1 MDETAGMGGG
11 GLLGLILT
19 ATPETK
25 AVLAIC
31 AIFSLASWYIIGST
45 WHAMRGLD
53 RDADTWQRTIERART
68 LADREQAAAS
78 LPRSPFAALLRTAAD
93 YLGDLQAANERAGV
107 SRTGLSLTQL
117 EGLTLVLDAEVRA
130 TAADVGHRVGW
141 LATIGATAPLLG
153 LLGTVLGIMGAFLGI
168 AEQGSGNIA
177 AVAPGIADALV
188 ATAAGLAA
196 AIPAVVAYNV
206 FTARI
211 ERFEGQLERAAQ
223 DAIGALGRE
232 GRL

>member
-1 MDETAGMGGG
+1 
-11 GLLGLILT
+11 
-19 ATPETK
+19 
-25 AVLAIC
+25 
-31 AIFSLASWYIIGST
+31 
-45 WHAMRGLD
+45 
-53 RDADTWQRTIERART
+53 
-68 LADREQAAAS
+68 
-78 LPRSPFAALLRTAAD
+78 
-93 YLGDLQAANERAGV
+93 
-107 SRTGLSLTQL
+107 
-117 EGLTLVLDAEVRA
+117 
-130 TAADVGHRVGW
+130 
-141 LATIGATAPLLG
+141 
-153 LLGTVLGIMGAFLGI
+153 VLGIMGAFLGI

-206 FTARI
+206 FTSRI